1 MNGLRRTVLG
11 PGTWRGFVVAM
22 GVLSGQGAE
31 QVFEFRDPGGPVA
44 YQVELPAARALA
56 GAGPEWLSARRAE
69 GSARRLEVGH
79 RIVLEVVPTQSWQ
92 ALVMGHGLRFSE
104 AIGPDTYVFEAADAA
119 SGVRAAAALAGQAGV
134 VRSHPVRRQEVRLH
148 GGFAPRPDD
157 VLWPQQWHLENRDT
171 DSASRLGYDLNVRAA
186 WAWTRGAGVVVA
198 QADDGLETDHPDLR
212 QNAAGAP
219 HYDFFKNQAT
229 GLPPNSR
236 SIHGTA
242 VAGLI
247 AAEAGSGRGVCGVA
261 PAAGLASWVVFSGSG
276 NFLDDLQAAR
286 MFAYA
291 SNVVAVQNHSWGNA
305 DREVLEPFPEEA
317 RGITRAIELGR
328 GGKGVVMVRAAGNER
343 LELNNAND
351 DGYANDI
358 RVITVGAVRNNG
370 QVTSYSTP
378 GACVL
383 VAAFSADK
391 RAQTP
396 AGTTTNYPS
405 LATTDRRGSL
415 GYNTG
420 ILGGDGDYAWGTS
433 GFDGTSGST
442 PQITGLCAL
451 LLAVNPELTYRDVQQ
466 VLIHSARQLD
476 GADPGVHPNGAGF
489 LVSDNT
495 GFGVPDAG
503 DAVALARQWPNRPSV
518 ETATAARRMS
528 VAIPDDGLRV
538 TISGALLPPALA
550 SIPAYPVDGLAVD
563 EPTELRTL
571 VDVDLALDPIRQDV
585 RGKAVLIRHGT
596 TPVARKL
603 ANAAAAGAEFAL
615 VYHYSGT
622 TDRVFL
628 NGADVHL
635 SPIPA
640 VFIGRQSGEALRD
653 YLTWMPGV
661 RARVQLERVRQTLT
675 VGASLLCEHVTL
687 RVQTSHGRRGDLR
700 ITLVSPAGTRS
711 VLQHFNQDLRS
722 SLDDWTYSSVHHFYE
737 SSAGDWQVE
746 ISDQRPGV
754 TGSLQALDLVVHGVP
769 LTDLDRDG
777 LDDDWE
783 REHFGDLGA
792 GPRQDPDGDGWNNAR
807 EQILETDPRRNE
819 TPLRVELMTWDE
831 GFWRLAWP
839 ARPGTHYRAVAA
851 PSAEGPYGWLG
862 TVPADGREAAWI
874 VPRNAES
881 NRFFRVEA
889 VD

>member
-1 MNGLRRTVLG
+1 MNEARRIAVGAGAWLGCLAAAGL
-11 PGTWRGFVVAM
+11 
-22 GVLSGQGAE
+22 LSARGAE
-31 QVFEFRDPGGPVA
+31 QVFEFRDAGGPVS
-44 YQVELPAARALA
+44 YEVDLPAARALA
-56 GAGPEWLSARRAE
+56 GAGPEWLPARRTQ
-69 GSARRLEVGH
+69 GSARPLEVG
-79 RIVLEVVPTQSWQ
+79 RQVVVEVAPNQAWQ
-92 ALVMGHGLRFSE
+92 TLVAGHNVRLSE
-104 AIGPDTYVFEAADAA
+104 TLGVGTYVFETVDAA
-119 SGVRAAAALAGQAGV
+119 SAVRVAAALAGQAGV
-134 VRSHPVRRQEVRLH
+134 LRSHPVRRQGVRLH

-157 VLWPQQWHLENRDT
+157 ALWGQQWHLENRDT
-171 DSASRLGYDLNVRAA
+171 NTAERLGFDLNTRAA
-186 WAWTRGAGVVVA
+186 WAWTQGAGVLVA

-212 QNAAGAP
+212 ENTAGAP

-229 GLPPNSR
+229 GLHPNSR
-236 SIHGTA
+236 SFHGTA
-242 VAGLI
+242 VGGLI
-247 AAEAGSGRGVCGVA
+247 AATAGSGRGVCGVA

-276 NFLDDLQAAR
+276 NFLDELQAGR

-291 SNVVAVQNHSWGNA
+291 SNLVAVQNHSWGNA
-305 DREVLEPFPEEA
+305 DREVLEPLPEEA
-317 RGITRAIELGR
+317 RGISNALAFGR

-370 QVTSYSTP
+370 RVTSYSTP

-383 VAAFSADK
+383 VAGFSAD
-391 RAQTP
+391 RRPQTP
-396 AGTTTNYPS
+396 DGTTTNYPS

-433 GFDGTSGST
+433 GFEGTSGST

-451 LLAVNPELTYRDVQQ
+451 LLAVNPELTSRDVQQ

-476 GADPGVHPNGAGF
+476 GADPSVHPNGAGF

-503 DAVALARQWPNRPSV
+503 DAVALARQWPNRPPL
-518 ETATAARRMS
+518 ETAAVERRLS

-550 SIPAYPVDGLAVD
+550 YIPAYPVDGLAVD
-563 EPTELRTL
+563 DPTDLRAL
-571 VDVDLALDPIRQDV
+571 VDVDLALAPIRQDV

-603 ANAAAAGAEFAL
+603 ANAAAAGAAFAI

-628 NGADVHL
+628 NGADVHFT
-635 SPIPA
+635 PIPA
-640 VFIGRQSGEALRD
+640 VFIDRQSGEALRD
-653 YLTWMPGV
+653 YLSWMPGV
-661 RARVQLERVRQTLT
+661 RARVSLERVRQTLA
-675 VGASLLCEHVTL
+675 VSASLLCEHVTL

-722 SLDDWTYSSVHHFYE
+722 SLSDWTYSSVHHFYE
-737 SSAGDWQVE
+737 STAGDWQVE
-746 ISDQRPGV
+746 VSDQRPGV
-754 TGSLQALDLVVHGVP
+754 TGRLLALNLTVHGVP
-769 LTDLDRDG
+769 ITDTDRDG

-783 REHFGDLGA
+783 RQHFGDLQA
-792 GPRQDPDGDGWNNAR
+792 GPREDPDGDGWTNLR
-807 EQILETDPRRNE
+807 EQILATDPRRNE
-819 TPLRVELMTWDE
+819 TALLVELMPWDAQ
-831 GFWRLAWP
+831 FWRLAWP
-839 ARPGTHYRAVAA
+839 AHPATAYGVLAA
-851 PSAEGPYGWLG
+851 PMAGGPYGWLG
-862 TVPADGREAAWI
+862 TIVADGRTAAWV
-874 VPRNAES
+874 VPRAPEP

-889 VD
+889 LP